1 MSAQMIDTE
10 TGEIIA
16 TAPTGAELVPVDN
29 IAALESLDAAG
40 REVAV
45 GQMLDQARAWLA
57 HVRAA
62 QDVHARDIAD
72 FRNFIAT
79 AAEAARRV
87 KVSKEC
93 QLDAEEIVRRS
104 ERELG
109 LAIRKGQDAGEIA
122 RHGSHDLHVVEILP
136 VNAVAGVNSASSVTP
151 LYAMADG
158 VTDEQFDTALAE
170 AKSEGNLSR
179 ANVVRKV
186 KGETAKPKSERHELL
201 RKTRHIDPT
210 RVARETVYA
219 LEGLATGVGLIA
231 DLMDQIDREEAAAQE
246 WAASLSDSLRALNRF
261 SKQIKETTHVQ
272 SEA

>member
-1 MSAQMIDTE
+1 MIDTE

-109 LAIRKGQDAGEIA
+109 LAIREGQAAGEIKRRG
-122 RHGSHDLHVVEILP
+122 RHGVLDANSISPGDLMRHADET
-136 VNAVAGVNSASSVTP
+136 VAIYT
-151 LYAMADG
+151 
-158 VTDEQFDTALAE
+158 VTDDVTDDRFEAALAE
-170 AKSEGNLSR
+170 AKAEGNLSR

-186 KGETAKPKSERHELL
+186 KGEPAKPKGDRHELL